1 MPERVQ
7 YSTGAYILGLYSKK
21 HTSSDTKNRIM
32 ISEIKNIPLA
42 DFLSSLGHEPAAR
55 KGNRLWYRSPLRQET
70 TPSFK
75 VETTLNC
82 WYDFGIGK
90 GGDIIDLARLVFR
103 SDNIRYISDI
113 ILRGC
118 AAPSARTVALSFP
131 QRLSATKMEDMKIVP
146 LGHPALLAY
155 LKERGIPAH
164 IAVAVCREAHY
175 SVNGKSYFAVAFG
188 NVNGGWELRNR
199 YFKGCAGHKDIS
211 CVPWSRD
218 GPSSECAVFEGF
230 IDYLSALT
238 LGLIP
243 GCDAIVLNSVANV
256 NKAITILRGYSGIR
270 CFLDNDD
277 AGKTALQRLTAVPVK
292 HITDCSHRYNG
303 YNDLND
309 YLVST
314 IAADG
319 R

>member
-1 MPERVQ
+1 
-7 YSTGAYILGLYSKK
+7 
-21 HTSSDTKNRIM
+21 M

-42 DFLSSLGHEPAAR
+42 DFLSLLGHEPAVR
-55 KGNRLWYRSPLRQET
+55 KGTRLWYKSPLRQEQ

-90 GGDIIDLARLVFR
+90 GGDIIDLARLVYR
-103 SDNIRYISDI
+103 SANIGYISDR

-118 AAPSARTVALSFP
+118 AAPSARTAALSFAP
-131 QRLSATKMEDMKIVP
+131 RPSAPKAGNMKIVP
-146 LGHPALLAY
+146 LAHPALLAY
-155 LKERGIPAH
+155 IKERGIPAH
-164 IAVAVCREAHY
+164 IAGAVCREAHY
-175 SVNGKSYFAVAFG
+175 SINGKSYFAVAFG
-188 NVNGGWELRNR
+188 NVNGGWELRNK

-211 CVPWSRD
+211 CLPWSRD

-243 GCDAIVLNSVANV
+243 GCDAIVLNSVINV
-256 NKAITILRGYSGIR
+256 NKAITVLRDYSDIR

-277 AGKTALQRLTAVPVK
+277 AGETALQRLTAVPGK

-309 YLVST
+309 YLAAT
-314 IAADG
+314 ATADG

>member
-1 MPERVQ
+1 
-7 YSTGAYILGLYSKK
+7 
-21 HTSSDTKNRIM
+21 M
-32 ISEIKNIPLA
+32 ISEIKNILLS
-42 DFLSSLGHEPAAR
+42 DFLSSLGYEPAKI
-55 KGNRLWYRSPLRQET
+55 KGNRLWYRSPLRQEK

-75 VETTLNC
+75 VETDRNT
-82 WYDFGIGK
+82 WYDFGLGN
-90 GGDIIDLARLVFR
+90 GGDIIDLAKLVYR
-103 SDNIRYISDI
+103 SDNIGYISDI

-118 AAPSARTVALSFP
+118 TAPSARTVALSFLCGAKR
-131 QRLSATKMEDMKIVP
+131 QRRLAPRPSAPKAGDMKIVP
-146 LGHPALLAY
+146 LAHPALLAY

-164 IAVAVCREAHY
+164 IAGAVCREAHY
-175 SVNGKSYFAVAFG
+175 SVNGKPYFAVAFG
-188 NVNGGWELRNR
+188 NVNGGWELRNK

-211 CVPWSRD
+211 CVPCSRD

-230 IDYLSALT
+230 IDFLSALT

-243 GCDAIVLNSVANV
+243 GCDAIVLNSVTNV
-256 NKAITILRGYSGIR
+256 NKAIAVLRDYCDIR

-277 AGKTALQRLTAVPVK
+277 AGKTALQRLTAVLGK

-309 YLVST
+309 YLAAT
-314 IAADG
+314 ATADG

>member
-1 MPERVQ
+1 
-7 YSTGAYILGLYSKK
+7 
-21 HTSSDTKNRIM
+21 M

-55 KGNRLWYRSPLRQET
+55 KGTRLWYRSPLRQET

-82 WYDFGIGK
+82 WYDFGIGR
-90 GGDIIDLARLVFR
+90 GGDIIDLARLVYR
-103 SDNIRYISDI
+103 SDNIGYISDI

-118 AAPSARTVALSFP
+118 ATPSARTVALSFP
-131 QRLSATKMEDMKIVP
+131 PRPSVPKKEDIKIVP

-164 IAVAVCREAHY
+164 IAGAVCGEAHY
-175 SVNGKSYFAVAFG
+175 SVNGKPYFAVAFE
-188 NVNGGWELRNR
+188 NVSGSWELRNK

-243 GCDAIVLNSVANV
+243 GCDAIVLNSVTNV
-256 NKAITILRGYSGIR
+256 NKAITVLRDYSDIR

-277 AGKTALQRLTAVPVK
+277 AGKTALQRLTAVPGK

>member
-1 MPERVQ
+1 MSR
-7 YSTGAYILGLYSKK
+7 
-21 HTSSDTKNRIM
+21 R
-32 ISEIKNIPLA
+32 
-42 DFLSSLGHEPAAR
+42 
-55 KGNRLWYRSPLRQET
+55 LRQEQ

-75 VETTLNC
+75 VEIDRNT

-90 GGDIIDLARLVFR
+90 GGDIIDLARLVYR

-131 QRLSATKMEDMKIVP
+131 QRPSAPKMEDMRIVP
-146 LGHPALLAY
+146 LEHPALLAY

-188 NVNGGWELRNR
+188 NVNGGWELRNK

-238 LGLIP
+238 LGQIP

-256 NKAITILRGYSGIR
+256 NKAIAELRDYSDIR

-277 AGKTALQRLTAVPVK
+277 AGRTALQRLTDLPVK
-292 HITDCSHRYNG
+292 HITDCSRRYNG

-314 IAADG
+314 ATADG

>member
-1 MPERVQ
+1 
-7 YSTGAYILGLYSKK
+7 
-21 HTSSDTKNRIM
+21 M

-55 KGNRLWYRSPLRQET
+55 KGTRLWYKSPLRQEQ

-90 GGDIIDLARLVFR
+90 GGDIIDLARLVYS
-103 SDNIRYISDI
+103 SDNIGYISDR

-118 AAPSARTVALSFP
+118 AAPKAG
-131 QRLSATKMEDMKIVP
+131 DMKIVP
-146 LGHPALLAY
+146 LAHPALLAY

-175 SVNGKSYFAVAFG
+175 SVNGRPYFVVAFG
-188 NVNGGWELRNR
+188 NVNGGWELRNK

-211 CVPWSRD
+211 FVPWARD

-243 GCDAIVLNSVANV
+243 GCDAIVLNSVTNV
-256 NKAITILRGYSGIR
+256 NKAITVLRDYSDIR

-277 AGKTALQRLTAVPVK
+277 AGETALQRLTAVPGK
-292 HITDCSHRYNG
+292 HITDCSHRYDG

-309 YLVST
+309 YLVAT
-314 IAADG
+314 QRLTAGDVK
-319 R
+319 

>member
-1 MPERVQ
+1 M
-7 YSTGAYILGLYSKK
+7 
-21 HTSSDTKNRIM
+21 
-32 ISEIKNIPLA
+32 
-42 DFLSSLGHEPAAR
+42 
-55 KGNRLWYRSPLRQET
+55 RQEQ

-90 GGDIIDLARLVFR
+90 GGDIIDLARLVYS
-103 SDNIRYISDI
+103 SDNIGYISDR

-118 AAPSARTVALSFP
+118 AAPSARTVALSFAP
-131 QRLSATKMEDMKIVP
+131 RPSAPKAWDMKIVP
-146 LGHPALLAY
+146 LAHPALLAY
-155 LKERGIPAH
+155 LKERGIPAR

-175 SVNGKSYFAVAFG
+175 SVNGKPYFAVAFG
-188 NVNGGWELRNR
+188 NVNGGWELRNK

-211 CVPWSRD
+211 FVPWSRD

-243 GCDAIVLNSVANV
+243 GCDAIVLNSVTNV
-256 NKAITILRGYSGIR
+256 NKAITGLQGYSDIR
-270 CFLDNDD
+270 CILDNDD
-277 AGKTALQRLTAVPVK
+277 AGKTALQRLTAVPGK

-309 YLVST
+309 YLVAT
-314 IAADG
+314 ATADG